1 MSETMTVTTE
11 RRGTILLV
19 TIDRPARRNAIDPD
33 TTAALDA
40 ALNELDDDPGLAA
53 GVLAGTEV
61 AFSAGT
67 DLVDGPGKPTARGG
81 NYGVVRRRRR
91 TPLIAAVEGVAYGGG
106 FEIVLACDL
115 VVASRAAR
123 FALPETARGLV
134 ANCGALFR
142 APRALPRNVALE
154 MLLTGEPLGAE
165 RAWSLGLVNRLVDPG
180 SAVSAAIELAGTVA
194 AHSPVAQAAT
204 LAAVAEIESL
214 LDEPGWAATE
224 RASDL
229 AKASDDAAE
238 GVAAF
243 REKRAPRWPGR

>member
-1 MSETMTVTTE
+1 MTVTTE

-40 ALNELDDDPGLAA
+40 ALNELDDDPGLAV
-53 GVLAGTEV
+53 GVLAGTAV

-67 DLVDGPGKPTARGG
+67 DLVDGPGEPTARGG

-165 RAWSLGLVNRLVDPG
+165 RAWSLGLVNRLVEPG
-180 SAVSAAIELAGTVA
+180 AAVSAAIELAEAVA
-194 AHSPVAQAAT
+194 AQSPVAQAAT
-204 LAAVAEIESL
+204 LAAVAEIESG

>member
-1 MSETMTVTTE
+1 MTVTTE
-11 RRGTILLV
+11 RRGPTLLV
-19 TIDRPARRNAIDPD
+19 TIDRPARRNAIDAE

-40 ALNELDDDPGLAA
+40 ALNELDDDPGLAV
-53 GVLAGTEV
+53 GVLAGTPV

-67 DLVDGPGKPTARGG
+67 DLVDGPGEPTARGG
-81 NYGVVRRRRR
+81 NYGVVRRARR
-91 TPLIAAVEGVAYGGG
+91 TPLIAAVDGLAYGGG

-115 VVASRAAR
+115 VVASRDAR

-142 APRALPRNVALE
+142 APRALPRNIALE

-165 RAWSLGLVNRLVDPG
+165 RAWSLGLVNRLVEPG
-180 SAVSAAIELAGTVA
+180 TAVPAALELAEVVA
-194 AHSPVAQAAT
+194 AQSPVAQAAT
-204 LAAVAEIESL
+204 LAAVAEVEAV
-214 LDEPGWAATE
+214 LDGPGWAATE
-224 RASDL
+224 RASEL
-229 AKASDDAAE
+229 AESSDDAAE